1 MKDRCATSPMLARM
15 KNGFTLPEVL
25 VAVLVFAVGIL
36 GLASSGTYI
45 AMQAG
50 EARAITEGAILVG
63 RALDSLR
70 SIPCASVASGQL
82 TQSRGT
88 VTWTASP
95 ANRSVA
101 VDATLQLTYRR
112 GPRQWRVTTL
122 LPCER

>member
-1 MKDRCATSPMLARM
+1 MRH
-15 KNGFTLPEVL
+15 GFTLPEVL

-36 GLASSGTYI
+36 GLASSGTFI
-45 AMQAG
+45 ATQAG

-63 RALDSLR
+63 RVLDSLR

-82 TQSRGT
+82 TQSRAI
-88 VTWTASP
+88 VTWTAAP

-101 VDATLQLTYRR
+101 VDATLQLAHRR
-112 GPRQWRVTTL
+112 GPRQWRVDTL

>member
-1 MKDRCATSPMLARM
+1 MRY
-15 KNGFTLPEVL
+15 GFTLPEVL
-25 VAVLVFAVGIL
+25 VAVLVFAAGIL

-45 AMQAG
+45 ATQAG

-63 RALDSLR
+63 RVLDSLR

-82 TQSRGT
+82 IQPPAT
-88 VTWTASP
+88 VTFTASP

-101 VDATLQLTYRR
+101 VDATLQLTRRR
-112 GPRQWRVTTL
+112 GPRQWRVNTL

>member
-1 MKDRCATSPMLARM
+1 MRY
-15 KNGFTLPEVL
+15 GFTLPEVL

-82 TQSRGT
+82 IQAPAI
-88 VTWTASP
+88 VTFTASP

-101 VDATLQLTYRR
+101 VDATLQLTWRR
-112 GPRQWRVTTL
+112 GPRQWRVHTL

>member
-1 MKDRCATSPMLARM
+1 M

-50 EARAITEGAILVG
+50 EARAITEGAILTG
-63 RALDSLR
+63 RVLDSLR
-70 SIPCASVASGQL
+70 SIPCSSVASGQL
-82 TQSRGT
+82 TQPRAT
-88 VTWTASP
+88 VSWTATP
-95 ANRSVA
+95 VNRSVA

-112 GPRQWRVTTL
+112 GPRQWRLNTL